1 MTGSSG
7 RRFLK
12 ISSGRRREVPPA
24 PSLVLLAPTHVLGDE
39 FGVVRHGTADALME
53 HGVGAAHR
61 ADGGQLVDA
70 LGHRHQRQQ
79 RLERLACERHVQPR
93 HDDHDA
99 PSSELVRDRN
109 QFASEEVRLIDRDEI
124 DVVARGAGDRGR
136 RSDRS
141 RREVQ
146 TRVRRDPSASPRVE
160 LVREDL
166 DAPACDDR
174 STHPPEQL
182 FGLAGEHRTGDH
194 LEPPRPFVHLC
205 IMRSP
210 MRADPIR
217 APFRRA
223 RIAVTTTF
231 AVHAVV
237 AGSLGPWI
245 PRLKARSA
253 LDAAGLGIALTGFAG
268 GLVVGTRLAG
278 PAIRRFG
285 GRTTVRVGVP
295 LLALAFA
302 VLPSVRGLPA
312 LFAAFAGLG
321 LVSGVLDVA
330 MNAQAVDVEQRY
342 GRRVMSAMHGTWSVS
357 MLGGAAMASVAVAT
371 GVDIAAYFLAIA
383 VLLVAASFPLL
394 RWLLSPHE
402 VRDEVMPVDID
413 ADRRIRRVVLL
424 SLIAFVAFMTEGIAA
439 EWSAVYLNEGVGTSV
454 ATAGLGV
461 VAFAAGMATSRFVI
475 DRSLERFEASAVVRL
490 GEAVGALALASALV
504 LNVSAVSIAAFL
516 LLGLGVGPAVPL
528 AFRAAGR
535 LGLDGRRSALGVVL
549 TAGYVGSILGP
560 IAVGFTADE
569 VGYRAAFVIPVIA
582 CVIVVAVAGAVRES
596 GSPRGDA

>member
-1 MTGSSG
+1 
-7 RRFLK
+7 
-12 ISSGRRREVPPA
+12 
-24 PSLVLLAPTHVLGDE
+24 
-39 FGVVRHGTADALME
+39 
-53 HGVGAAHR
+53 
-61 ADGGQLVDA
+61 
-70 LGHRHQRQQ
+70 
-79 RLERLACERHVQPR
+79 
-93 HDDHDA
+93 
-99 PSSELVRDRN
+99 
-109 QFASEEVRLIDRDEI
+109 
-124 DVVARGAGDRGR
+124 
-136 RSDRS
+136 
-141 RREVQ
+141 
-146 TRVRRDPSASPRVE
+146 
-160 LVREDL
+160 
-166 DAPACDDR
+166 
-174 STHPPEQL
+174 
-182 FGLAGEHRTGDH
+182 
-194 LEPPRPFVHLC
+194 
-205 IMRSP
+205 

-278 PAIRRFG
+278 PAMRRFG

-402 VRDEVMPVDID
+402 VRDEVTPDDID
-413 ADRRIRRVVLL
+413 PDRQRRTRRVVLL